1 MVTGESM
8 PVTKTKGDPVIGG
21 TINQTG
27 SLIIRAEKVGDET
40 MLSRIVQMV
49 ADAQRSRAPIQRMA
63 DSVSGWF
70 VPLVILIAVVAFL
83 IWSVWGPE
91 RDGARS
97 HCGCVGPDYC
107 LSLRAGTGHA
117 DVDNGGGGQR
127 RQAGV
132 LIKNAEAL
140 ERLEKVD
147 TLVVD
152 KTGTLTE
159 GSPTVTGIISLSPGG
174 EISLLRVTA
183 AVEKGSQ
190 HPLGMAVVRAAHEKG
205 IVIPAVSNFNA
216 PSGKGVSGDV
226 EGQRV
231 VIGNEL
237 AMQENSIVID
247 NQKAVADT
255 LRMEGATVIYVAT
268 DGNLAGLIAISDPVK
283 ATTPD
288 ALKALRQ
295 AGIRIV
301 MLTGD
306 NQLTAEAVARKLGI
320 DEVEAGIL
328 PDGKKAVITRLKASG
343 HVVAMA
349 GDGVNDAPALAAA
362 DVGIAMGTGTDVA
375 IESAGVTLLKG
386 DLMILNRARHLSE
399 ITMKNIRQ
407 NLFLHLSTTHLA
419 CLWLQAC
426 FILCME
432 YCCRQLL
439 RRRPW
444 LFPPSASL

>member
-1 MVTGESM
+1 
-8 PVTKTKGDPVIGG
+8 
-21 TINQTG
+21 
-27 SLIIRAEKVGDET
+27 
-40 MLSRIVQMV
+40 
-49 ADAQRSRAPIQRMA
+49 
-63 DSVSGWF
+63 
-70 VPLVILIAVVAFL
+70 
-83 IWSVWGPE
+83 
-91 RDGARS
+91 
-97 HCGCVGPDYC
+97 
-107 LSLRAGTGHA
+107 
-117 DVDNGGGGQR
+117 
-127 RQAGV
+127 QAGV
-132 LIKNAEAL
+132 LIRNAEAL

-159 GSPTVTGIISLSPGG
+159 GSPTVTGIISLNPGG
-174 EISLLRVTA
+174 ETSLLRVTA

-190 HPLGMAVVRAAHEKG
+190 HPLGMAVVKAAQEKG
-205 IVIPAVSNFNA
+205 IAIPAVTHFDA

-268 DGNLAGLIAISDPVK
+268 DGDLAGLIAISDPVK
-283 ATTPD
+283 TTTPD

-328 PDGKKAVITRLKASG
+328 PDGKKAVITRLKESG

-407 NLFLHLSTTHLA
+407 NLFFAFIYNALGVPVAAGLLYPVYGILLSPVIAAAAMALSSVSVIVNA
-419 CLWLQAC
+419 
-426 FILCME
+426 
-432 YCCRQLL
+432 L
-439 RRRPW
+439 RLKSVR
-444 LFPPSASL
+444 LGK